1 MILKL
6 INKISKKE
14 YILENLTD
22 NKTSNMFYN
31 IDIQLP
37 EDIEIGEYQYELTDN
52 NAVVSCGL
60 VQVGDYKPEKQQY
73 NKQEKEY
80 VIYGE

>member
-6 INKISKKE
+6 INKLSKKE
-14 YILENLTD
+14 YKLENLVD
-22 NKTSNMFYN
+22 NKTLNMFYN

-37 EDIEIGEYQYELTDN
+37 EDIEIGEYQYELTDDN
-52 NAVVSCGL
+52 DVVSCGL

-73 NKQEKEY
+73 NKQENQYK
-80 VIYGE
+80 IYGE